1 MHRNVLPVSR
11 TVNFLFPFCLGLNEE
26 LKDMDIATDAT
37 EVTEDE
43 SGSHVN
49 DNSVFTFKEHQG
61 KLAHRLR
68 ISIQL

>member
-1 MHRNVLPVSR
+1 MELS
-11 TVNFLFPFCLGLNEE
+11 NFLLQYCLGLNEE
-26 LKDMDIATDAT
+26 LRDMDITTDAT

-61 KLAHRLR
+61 KLA
-68 ISIQL
+68 Q

>member
-1 MHRNVLPVSR
+1 
-11 TVNFLFPFCLGLNEE
+11 
-26 LKDMDIATDAT
+26 MDIATDAT

-43 SGSHVN
+43 SSSHVN

-61 KLAHRLR
+61 KLAHCLR